1 MVYYQTLSLLIFGF
15 PLSNKYH
22 LRSVSAPVIKTAFSS
37 FIDTFCTS
45 CINEWNVTVE
55 IRNSKSV
62 SALKKL
68 MKCEKKKTHYSV
80 SMIHLALNSLARAI
94 DTRGGGG
101 GGCALVS
108 LVAFSTAKFFYV
120 KLE

>member
-101 GGCALVS
+101 GCALVS